1 MPRQRAQCKV
11 VSPAVSQPFKRGAG
25 GTTTTALCACLAL
38 IYPLAHASEP
48 DTVATE
54 GETTLAT
61 VTVTGSAATNPAT
74 EHSGAF
80 GTRAATVFKGV
91 ESLRDVPQ
99 PITVITRELMDQ
111 RGLQDLQ
118 DVLQNTPGVAV
129 DYTDSERVTYF
140 SRGYQIDALQ
150 IDGLTINQSG
160 SAFVPPDTAVLDR
173 VEILRG
179 ASGMLRGS
187 GNPSATVNMVRK
199 RPTKQLQAST
209 ELTLGSW
216 DRRRLEGDVSGPLN
230 QAGTVRGR
238 VVAVTDDKDFFQR
251 ARHEKRKV
259 LYGVLEADLDART
272 TLTASLQHTDL
283 NATGA
288 WGNLP
293 GKLDGSALDLP
304 QDTYLGAD
312 WNRWNRYNQQA
323 FTELEHRFEND
334 WTVKLSGAF
343 TRLHLKDNGFKQTY
357 FTRPAGATNPYLM
370 NVTTAQYTGA
380 ASDQGV
386 LGLTANGPFSL
397 LGRKH
402 ELVVG
407 AEALRTKATDS
418 WGKGNLYQLN
428 NVDIRTW
435 NPYTSYP
442 EQEVVITGSGV
453 PAYTRQKGAFATARL
468 SITDPLTALVGGRL
482 SWWEYEVPQTPASN
496 YRIKREVT
504 PYAGMVYDINRQLNA
519 YLGYTEIFTPQNVL
533 DANGRILDPVRGN
546 DYEAGLKGEFL
557 GGRLNASL
565 ALFRIDNVGKAVED
579 STSVNPCLPYFTSG
593 YCRVAEGKTRSE
605 GWELEVT
612 GEVLPGWQIMSGYTD
627 TRTRYLRDSTA
638 ANVGQPLRSID
649 PRHQL
654 RLFSSYRF
662 NGALN
667 GWTVGGGAQV
677 QDEGYVTT
685 SGLTARQGG
694 YAVYNAMLAYRW
706 NEHYSIQVNV
716 NNLSDKVY
724 YKKYAPTGIGYYYG
738 DPRNV
743 MVSLRATL

>member
-1 MPRQRAQCKV
+1 MPRKRAKCQV
-11 VSPAVSQPFKRGAG
+11 ISSSVSPGLGRGAAM
-25 GTTTTALCACLAL
+25 TLLCALAC
-38 IYPLAHASEP
+38 PLACAAGQGTEP
-48 DTVATE
+48 AGGDS
-54 GETTLAT
+54 TLPT
-61 VTVTGSAATNPAT
+61 ITVTGTAAAPDAST
-74 EHSGAF
+74 EHSGSF

-150 IDGLTINQSG
+150 VDGLTINQSG
-160 SAFVPPDTAVLDR
+160 SAFVQPDTAVLDR

-199 RPTKQLQAST
+199 RPAREFQAAT

-230 QAGTVRGR
+230 QAGTLRGR
-238 VVAVTDDKDFFQR
+238 LVAVTDDKDFFQQ
-251 ARHEKRKV
+251 ARHEDRKV

-272 TLTASLQHTDL
+272 TVTASLQYTGL

-293 GKLDGSALDLP
+293 GNFDGSALDLP

-323 FTELEHRFEND
+323 FTELEHRFDND

-370 NVTTAQYTGA
+370 NVTTAEYTGA
-380 ASDQGV
+380 ASDQGTV
-386 LGLTANGPFSL
+386 GLTANGPFSL

-407 AEALRTKATDS
+407 GEYLRTKATDS

-428 NVDIRTW
+428 NVDIRSW

-453 PAYTRQKGAFATARL
+453 PAYTRQQGAFATARL
-468 SITDPLTALVGGRL
+468 SLTDPLTAMLGARL
-482 SWWEYEVPQTPASN
+482 SWWDYEVPQTPASN
-496 YRIKREVT
+496 YRIKRELT
-504 PYAGMVYDINRQLNA
+504 PYAGLVYDITKQLNA

-533 DANGRILDPVRGN
+533 DANGKILDPVRGN
-546 DYEAGLKGEFL
+546 DYEAGLKGDFF

-565 ALFRIDNVGKAVED
+565 ALFRIENVGKAVED
-579 STSVNPCLPYFTSG
+579 TTSINPCLPYFTSG

-612 GEVLPGWQIMSGYTD
+612 GEVLPGWQLMSGYTD

-638 ANVGQPLRSID
+638 TNVGQPLRSID

-654 RLFSSYRF
+654 RLFSSYQLT
-662 NGALN
+662 GVLQ

-677 QDEGYVTT
+677 QDQGYVSS
-685 SGLTARQGG
+685 SGITARQGG
-694 YAVYNAMLAYRW
+694 YALYNAMLGYRW
-706 NEHYSIQVNV
+706 NKRYSIQVNL